1 MSMITN
7 ISRFA
12 GIVLISLL
20 IFARPLNAQ
29 EIYCDVQIN
38 TQQVEGTDKKVFET
52 LRTAIFEFLNNRQWT
67 NYNFNIEE
75 RIECTFLIN
84 VTSRLSSDEFD
95 AELNMALKRPIY
107 NSAYNSTTLNYIDR
121 DFKFKY
127 VEYQPLEFVE
137 NTFTSNLTSVLAYYV
152 YIFLGMDFD
161 SYMLYGG
168 TPYFEKAENIV
179 NAAQTSGQTGWK
191 SFESQKNRFWL
202 VENFMNPSYQPLRKF
217 MYEYHRQ
224 GLDVMY
230 DDANKGRAA
239 ILKSMEYLEQVK
251 EGWPNLFI
259 MQLIIEAKSDEF
271 INIFSEGSATEKTR
285 AMNILKKLDPANASK
300 YDEIMK

>member
-1 MSMITN
+1 MTIITN

-12 GIVLISLL
+12 GILLISLL
-20 IFARPLNAQ
+20 IHARALNAQ

-52 LRTAIFEFLNNRQWT
+52 LRTAIFEFINNRQWT
-67 NYNFNIEE
+67 NYDFNIEE
-75 RIECTFLIN
+75 RIECTILIN
-84 VTSRLSSDEFD
+84 VTARLSSDEFD

-107 NSAYNSTTLNYIDR
+107 NSAYNSTTLNYIDK

-161 SYMLYGG
+161 SYTLYGG

-202 VENFMNPSYQPLRKF
+202 VENFMNPSYQPIRKF

-239 ILKSMEYLEQVK
+239 ILKSMQYLEQVK

-259 MQLIIEAKSDEF
+259 MQLIIDAKSDEF
-271 INIFSEGSATEKTR
+271 INVFSEGSATEKTR
-285 AMNILKKLDPANASK
+285 AMNILKKLDPANSSK

>member
-1 MSMITN
+1 MTIITN

-12 GIVLISLL
+12 GILLISLL
-20 IFARPLNAQ
+20 IHARALNAQ

-52 LRTAIFEFLNNRQWT
+52 LRTAIFEFINNRQWT

-75 RIECTFLIN
+75 RIECTILIN
-84 VTSRLSSDEFD
+84 VTARLSSDEFD

-107 NSAYNSTTLNYIDR
+107 NSAYNSTTLNYIDK

-161 SYMLYGG
+161 SYTLYGG

-202 VENFMNPSYQPLRKF
+202 VENFMNPSYQPIRKF

-239 ILKSMEYLEQVK
+239 ILKSMQYLEQVK

-259 MQLIIEAKSDEF
+259 MQLIIDAKSDEF
-271 INIFSEGSATEKTR
+271 INVFSEGSATEKTR
-285 AMNILKKLDPANASK
+285 AMNILKKLDPANSSK

>member
-1 MSMITN
+1 MRSI
-7 ISRFA
+7 ISIIKFN
-12 GIVLISLL
+12 GILLISLL
-20 IFARPLNAQ
+20 ILSKATHAQ
-29 EIYCDVQIN
+29 EIYCNVQIN

-52 LRTAIFEFLNNRQWT
+52 LRTAIFEFINNRQWT
-67 NYNFNIEE
+67 NYNFRIEE
-75 RIECTFLIN
+75 RIECTILIN
-84 VTSRLSSDEFD
+84 VKARLSSDEFD

-107 NSAYNSTTLNYIDR
+107 NSAYNSTTLNYIDK

-137 NTFTSNLTSVLAYYV
+137 NTFTSNLTSVLAYYM

-202 VENFMNPSYQPLRKF
+202 VENFMNPSYQPIRKF
-217 MYEYHRQ
+217 MYEYHRL

-239 ILKSMEYLEQVK
+239 ILKSMQYLEQVK
-251 EGWPNLFI
+251 EGWPNLFV
-259 MQLIIEAKSDEF
+259 MQLIIDAKSDEF
-271 INIFSEGSATEKTR
+271 INVFSEGSATEKTK
-285 AMNILKKLDPANASK
+285 AVNILKKLDPANSSK

>member
-1 MSMITN
+1 MITN

>member
-1 MSMITN
+1 MTIITN

-12 GIVLISLL
+12 GILLISLL
-20 IFARPLNAQ
+20 IHAGALNAQ

-52 LRTAIFEFLNNRQWT
+52 LRTAIFEFINNRQWT

-84 VTSRLSSDEFD
+84 VTARLSSDEFD

-107 NSAYNSTTLNYIDR
+107 NSAYNSTTLNYIDK

-161 SYMLYGG
+161 SYTLYGG

-202 VENFMNPSYQPLRKF
+202 VENFMNPSYQPIRKF

-239 ILKSMEYLEQVK
+239 ILKSMQYLEQVK

-259 MQLIIEAKSDEF
+259 MQLIIDAKSDEF
-271 INIFSEGSATEKTR
+271 INVFSEGSATEKTR
-285 AMNILKKLDPANASK
+285 AMNILKKLDPANSSK